1 MTVKQAK
8 LNGTND
14 KDVVLTVAANDK
26 RMKLVIQNVEASDP
40 AYIGFNTSAVGPTDY
55 HIKLAASETF
65 TLDNFYGKALSNKNT
80 TRFVEFF

>member
-1 MTVKQAK
+1 MNVKQGK

-40 AYIGFNTSAVGPTDY
+40 AYIGFNTATVGSSDY
-55 HIKLAASETF
+55 HIKLLAGETY
-65 TLDNFYGKALSNKNT
+65 TLDNFCGKALSTKAT

>member
-40 AYIGFNTSAVGPTDY
+40 AYIGFNTITVGPTDY
-55 HIKLAASETF
+55 HIKLAAGATF
-65 TLDNFYGKALSNKNT
+65 TIDNFCGKALSNKGT

>member
-14 KDVVLTVAANDK
+14 KDVVLTVAANAK
-26 RMKLVIQNVEASDP
+26 RMQLLIQNVEASDP
-40 AYIGFNTSAVGPTDY
+40 AEIGFNTRAVGPTDY
-55 HIKLAASETF
+55 HIKLAAGETF
-65 TLDNFYGKALSNKNT
+65 TLDNFCGKALSNKNT